1 MSQEDFDEYD
11 EEEGGG
17 SPFDLKVLLL
27 YGAWRSK
34 HWIGLCAL
42 LGTVGGLVA
51 AASMPNVYQS
61 VGKLDYRPG
70 KKEILTEGSVM
81 GLEGF
86 DSRNAPGMATELTLL
101 DDIEPYKA
109 VARKLGPAFIL
120 GKPDPTAGDED
131 AGIVTRLWHG
141 FQKTMI
147 SMTHPDFEEGDEITE
162 KAILGAAKSLKART
176 TLYVPP
182 RSQTSIITVYHDGF
196 SPKKA
201 QETNQAI
208 LKALQDFHLELY
220 KTGTVK
226 VAAEQNLALVEHEIK
241 VTATELSQHTELCGY
256 KNIEDQRTAFLE
268 QISEDRKAVFDLEK
282 DIAGLERRIRQLN
295 EDLDATEEEIE
306 VMVPPKMGP
315 NPNYAFEEGILLDFK
330 RELADKEGPGT
341 SKTLLDG
348 LREKIERQEEK
359 LATVERFVEKEP
371 ATFKREINQYY
382 TELFTSRSDA
392 MATLED
398 KRGQLETLLRHIED
412 NEAHIVKMD
421 DCRELHREKQS
432 YLELKWEERD
442 LARKK
447 LQATQDQDTL
457 EEEGISALRLR
468 GDASMPLS
476 KTGPQRT
483 KPLGM
488 GIGIGLF
495 LGLLLAVLRQFLDPT
510 VRYRETVEKELDL
523 PLLIVVPES
532 RALRRIK
539 PGHVNVA

>member
-1 MSQEDFDEYD
+1 MSQDDFDEYD

-17 SPFDLKVLLL
+17 NPFDLKVLLL

-81 GLEGF
+81 GLDGF
-86 DSRNAPGMATELTLL
+86 DARNAPGMATELTLL

-109 VARKLGPAFIL
+109 VARKLGPAYIL
-120 GKPDPTAGDED
+120 GKPDPTAGDENS
-131 AGIVTRLWHG
+131 GIVTRLWHG

-147 SMTHPDFEEGDEITE
+147 AMTHSDFDEGDEVTE
-162 KAILGAAKSLKART
+162 KAILGAAKSLKGRT
-176 TLYVPP
+176 SLYVPP

-208 LKALQDFHLELY
+208 LRALQDYHLELY
-220 KTGTVK
+220 KTGTIK
-226 VAAEQNLALVEHEIK
+226 IAAEENLALVEHEIQQ
-241 VTATELSQHTELCGY
+241 TASELAQHTSLCGY
-256 KNIEDQRTAFLE
+256 QNLEAQRTAFLE
-268 QISEDRKAVFDLEK
+268 QIAEDKKAVLTLEK
-282 DIAGLERRIRQLN
+282 DIAGLERRIRQLD

-306 VMVPPKMGP
+306 VMVPAKMGP
-315 NPNYAFEEGILLDFK
+315 NPSYQFENTLLLDFK
-330 RELADKEGPGT
+330 RDLAEKEGLGV
-341 SKTLLDG
+341 SKGLLEA
-348 LREKIERQEEK
+348 LREKIAKQETK
-359 LATVERFVEKEP
+359 LATIEKFIEESP
-371 ATFKREINQYY
+371 ASFKREINQYY

-392 MATLED
+392 RANLED
-398 KRGQLETLLRHIED
+398 KRGQLETLMGHIED
-412 NEAHIVKMD
+412 NENHIVKMD

-432 YLELKWEERD
+432 YLELKWGERD
-442 LARKK
+442 MARKK

-468 GDASMPLS
+468 GDASMPFS

-488 GIGIGLF
+488 GIAIGLF

-523 PLLIVVPES
+523 PLLTVVPES